1 VRAVGSVNH
10 SARSTSGNLYAAVR
24 FSAAFYFEGVACNG
38 PDVQV
43 AVDGERMD
51 TLAATLTDLAQ
62 RLQGRNWRCAA
73 ELLQEFPAGSVPGVL
88 ASMSVECQI

>member
-1 VRAVGSVNH
+1 MQPSASRRH
-10 SARSTSGNLYAAVR
+10 SISKVLLATVQ
-24 FSAAFYFEGVACNG
+24 
-38 PDVQV
+38 DVQV

-62 RLQGRNWRCAA
+62 RLQGRNWRSAA

>member
-1 VRAVGSVNH
+1 MQPSASRRH
-10 SARSTSGNLYAAVR
+10 SISKVLLATVQ
-24 FSAAFYFEGVACNG
+24 
-38 PDVQV
+38 DVQV